1 MREHKQIPE
10 ILQARRIL
18 QDNAMA
24 ADLEQ
29 IRQVHPELKA
39 ANARELGSRF
49 FALMA
54 TGVLDPVTA
63 YEAVLA
69 YEKRHAAP
77 EAPPVIGA
85 VAGTGGGEKE
95 FYTPEE
101 VDRLSSRQLKDKKT
115 LDRII
120 RSMTKW

>member
-1 MREHKQIPE
+1 MSEAVQIPE
-10 ILQARRIL
+10 ILQARRII

-24 ADLEQ
+24 ADLAA
-29 IRQVHPELKA
+29 VKAAHPEVA
-39 ANARELGSRF
+39 ADSCRALGTRF

-54 TGVLDPVTA
+54 TGMLDPVTA

-69 YEKRHAAP
+69 YEKRRAGP
-77 EAPPVIGA
+77 QAPPAIGA
-85 VAGTGGGEKE
+85 VTGTGGQDKE

-120 RSMTKW
+120 RSMTRW